1 MKGPG
6 LRSNFAGSRL
16 WRCPQTGHELHT
28 KPNVTSMPSPFAAG
42 KWMIAV
48 DPPRNYRAV
57 VPIEDFVSIV
67 EAEPAVEVVAVVVE
81 QVVVTEETVVIE
93 ETVVTE
99 SLEEI
104 AGSHHVEADENET
117 QDDDEGFGEG
127 LT

>member
-1 MKGPG
+1 M
-6 LRSNFAGSRL
+6 A
-16 WRCPQTGHELHT
+16 
-28 KPNVTSMPSPFAAG
+28 SPFAAG

-67 EAEPAVEVVAVVVE
+67 EAEPALEVVAVVVE
-81 QVVVTEETVVIE
+81 QVVVTEESVVIE

-104 AGSHHVEADENET
+104 AGSHNVEAVEAETEDDE
-117 QDDDEGFGEG
+117 EGFGEG

>member
-1 MKGPG
+1 
-6 LRSNFAGSRL
+6 
-16 WRCPQTGHELHT
+16 
-28 KPNVTSMPSPFAAG
+28 
-42 KWMIAV
+42 MIAV

-127 LT
+127 LI

>member
-1 MKGPG
+1 
-6 LRSNFAGSRL
+6 
-16 WRCPQTGHELHT
+16 
-28 KPNVTSMPSPFAAG
+28 
-42 KWMIAV
+42 MIAV

-67 EAEPAVEVVAVVVE
+67 EAEPALEVVAVVVE

-104 AGSHHVEADENET
+104 AGSYNVEADEDET
-117 QDDDEGFGEG
+117 EDDQEGFGEG